1 MPIQLVNFSGFVDRG
16 LEMLAAEFV
25 EQIFS
30 RIRET
35 VFRCVERLTATD
47 VIILVIAALMLLGLY
62 EVVGNNFD
70 SFASGVDGAL
80 TTP

>member
-1 MPIQLVNFSGFVDRG
+1 
-16 LEMLAAEFV
+16 MLAAEFV
-25 EQIFS
+25 SETFA
-30 RIRET
+30 RARET
-35 VFRCVERLTATD
+35 VFRYIQRLTATD
-47 VIILVIAALMLLGLY
+47 VLILVIAALILLGLY